1 LFSCIALSVGFIFSF
16 NSLDKLGELS
26 QKFNDMITH
35 EQHSLLLNIVDSK
48 IELALAA
55 YKIKNGYITL
65 SIGIFLGLSI
75 SIFIS

>member
-1 LFSCIALSVGFIFSF
+1 
-16 NSLDKLGELS
+16 
-26 QKFNDMITH
+26 MITH
-35 EQHSLLLNIVDSK
+35 EQHSLLLNVVDSK